1 MFIVKKDRHEPN
13 YITTT
18 YEIMR
23 VSDKATIL
31 EYFSDMGFSIV
42 PSKVWWISIYI
53 FIYYFHYS
61 LIYYID

>member
-18 YEIMR
+18 YEIVR